1 MGKNSK
7 KKAPIVIKPEYVL
20 QPGSEPPKRKKK
32 KNAPDR
38 PQPEWMFPPDEEN
51 PVLNPKP
58 KSEAQ
63 RKKDEEARDQAI
75 KFLQYKSVSAP
86 LKAPPPDL
94 LLTLVGGFLSSY
106 GFNSTSRIYTTQL
119 QSRKKLDAWKT
130 QLDAKLPRGFPDL
143 VKIYKEWYKIYEER
157 TQMDETSSSDSDD
170 SVDTK
175 EAKRSKK
182 AKRQAKAG
190 TKAKEEAVAIANTK
204 DETSSSGG
212 SDTSSEGRDSDIEMK
227 DGTPILES
235 KKATKAARMNA
246 SASSTS
252 RSSSDSAAD
261 DEEESAGAR
270 LPTPAATNKPNVENR
285 VKNLKRKASSSG
297 NSGSSSESESDDASA
312 TAAKFPQSKRTKAQ
326 DKKTLAK
333 INSGHAPPKS
343 NADSSSSGTSS
354 SGTKPVKETSVAKN
368 MTSDSSSEASSS
380 DSASAKAATAES
392 SSSEPTSSDSE
403 SSEADFS
410 KPPKPTP
417 TTKKAAS
424 SPKAKQKPSN
434 TASDSSE
441 TLQATSA
448 QKPSTANT
456 SLSTSAATSSSD
468 SVMNPPT
475 KRKRSPSPSIPASSK
490 PQKKQNTPF
499 QRVPK
504 DTPVDPKLASNA
516 YQSYDYA
523 DKAYQDLSV
532 TKGKGFTKEKN
543 KKKRGSYRGGVIDV
557 SGGKGIKFND

>member
-7 KKAPIVIKPEYVL
+7 RKAPVVIKPEYVL
-20 QPGSEPPKRKKK
+20 KPGSEPPKKKKK

-94 LLTLVGGFLSSY
+94 LLTLVGAFLSSY

-130 QLDAKLPRGFPDL
+130 QLDAKLPKGFPDL

-157 TQMDETSSSDSDD
+157 TQMDQTSSSDSND
-170 SVDTK
+170 SSDTK
-175 EAKRSKK
+175 EAKKLKK
-182 AKRQAKAG
+182 AKREAKAG
-190 TKAKEEAVAIANTK
+190 TKAKEEAVAVPNVK

-212 SDTSSEGRDSDIEMK
+212 SDTSSEGSDFDVEMK
-227 DGTPILES
+227 DGTPALKN
-235 KKATKAARMNA
+235 KKATKAAKA
-246 SASSTS
+246 KATASSS
-252 RSSSDSAAD
+252 SHSSSDSDAD
-261 DEEESAGAR
+261 DEEETAGAK
-270 LPTPAATNKPNVENR
+270 LPTPAAMNKPTVQKS
-285 VKNLKRKASSSG
+285 VKSLKRKASS
-297 NSGSSSESESDDASA
+297 NEISGSSSESESVANS
-312 TAAKFPQSKRTKAQ
+312 PRSKRTKAQ
-326 DKKTLAK
+326 DKIASTK
-333 INSGHAPPKS
+333 INSGHAPPES
-343 NADSSSSGTSS
+343 TVDSSSSGTSS
-354 SGTKPVKETSVAKN
+354 SETKPAKETPVAKET
-368 MTSDSSSEASSS
+368 TSDSSSEASSS
-380 DSASAKAATAES
+380 DSAAAKAATADS
-392 SSSEPTSSDSE
+392 SSSESASSDDE
-403 SSEADFS
+403 SSEVDFS

-417 TTKKAAS
+417 TMKKLAS
-424 SPKAKQKPSN
+424 SPKAKHTPSN
-434 TASDSSE
+434 PSSDSSE

-468 SVMNPPT
+468 SVMNPPP
-475 KRKRSPSPSIPASSK
+475 KRKRSPSPSIPTSSK
-490 PQKKQNTPF
+490 HQKKQNTPF

-543 KKKRGSYRGGVIDV
+543 KKKRGSYRGGPIDV
-557 SGGKGIKFND
+557 SGGKGIKFNDD

>member
-38 PQPEWMFPPDEEN
+38 PQPEWMFPPEEEN

-94 LLTLVGGFLSSY
+94 LLTLVGAFLSSY

-130 QLDAKLPRGFPDL
+130 QLDAKLPKGFPDL

-157 TQMDETSSSDSDD
+157 TQMDETSSSDSND
-170 SVDTK
+170 SSDTK

-190 TKAKEEAVAIANTK
+190 TKAREETVAIANAK

-212 SDTSSEGRDSDIEMK
+212 SDTSSEGSDTDMELK
-227 DGTPILES
+227 DGAPALEN
-235 KKATKAARMNA
+235 KKATKAARRKA

-252 RSSSDSAAD
+252 RSSSDSDAD
-261 DEEESAGAR
+261 DEEEPAGAK
-270 LPTPAATNKPNVENR
+270 LPTPAATNKPTVLNL

-297 NSGSSSESESDDASA
+297 TSGSSSDSESDDASG
-312 TAAKFPQSKRTKAQ
+312 TAAKPPQSKRTKAH
-326 DKKTLAK
+326 DKNTSAK
-333 INSGHAPPKS
+333 IKSSHAPPNL
-343 NADSSSSGTSS
+343 NAVSSSSGTSS
-354 SGTKPVKETSVAKN
+354 SGTKPAKETPVAKEV
-368 MTSDSSSEASSS
+368 TSDSSSEASSS
-380 DSASAKAATAES
+380 DSASAKAATADS

-403 SSEADFS
+403 SSEVDFS

-417 TTKKAAS
+417 TTKKPAS
-424 SPKAKQKPSN
+424 SPKAKQNPSN
-434 TASDSSE
+434 PPSDSSE
-441 TLQATSA
+441 TLQATSV

-468 SVMNPPT
+468 SVTIPPI

-490 PQKKQNTPF
+490 HQKKQNTPF

-523 DKAYQDLSV
+523 EKAYQDLSV

-543 KKKRGSYRGGVIDV
+543 KKKRGSYRGGPIDV

>member
-38 PQPEWMFPPDEEN
+38 PQPEWMFPPEEEN

-94 LLTLVGGFLSSY
+94 LLTLVGAFLSSY

-130 QLDAKLPRGFPDL
+130 QLDAKLPKGFPDL
-143 VKIYKEWYKIYEER
+143 VRIYKEWYKIYEER
-157 TQMDETSSSDSDD
+157 TQMDETSSSDSND
-170 SVDTK
+170 SSDTK

-190 TKAKEEAVAIANTK
+190 TKAREEAVAIANAK

-212 SDTSSEGRDSDIEMK
+212 SDTSSEGSDTDMELK
-227 DGTPILES
+227 DGAPALEN
-235 KKATKAARMNA
+235 KKATKAARMKA
-246 SASSTS
+246 LGSSTS
-252 RSSSDSAAD
+252 RSSSDSDAD
-261 DEEESAGAR
+261 DEEEPAGAK
-270 LPTPAATNKPNVENR
+270 LPTLAATNKPTIQNP

-297 NSGSSSESESDDASA
+297 TSGSSSESESDEAFG
-312 TAAKFPQSKRTKAQ
+312 TAAKPPQSKRTKAQ
-326 DKKTLAK
+326 DKNNSAK
-333 INSGHAPPKS
+333 IKSGHAPPKS
-343 NADSSSSGTSS
+343 HADSSSSGTSS
-354 SGTKPVKETSVAKN
+354 SGTKPAKETPVAKET
-368 MTSDSSSEASSS
+368 TSDSSSEASSS
-380 DSASAKAATAES
+380 DSASAKAATADS

-403 SSEADFS
+403 SSEVDFS

-417 TTKKAAS
+417 TTKKPAS
-424 SPKAKQKPSN
+424 SPKAKQNPSN
-434 TASDSSE
+434 PPSDSSE
-441 TLQATSA
+441 TLQATSV

-468 SVMNPPT
+468 SVTNPPI

-490 PQKKQNTPF
+490 HQKKQNTPF

-543 KKKRGSYRGGVIDV
+543 KKKRGSYRGGPIDV

>member
-20 QPGSEPPKRKKK
+20 QPGSEPQKRKKK

-38 PQPEWMFPPDEEN
+38 PQPEWMFPPEEEN

-130 QLDAKLPRGFPDL
+130 QLDAKLPKGFPDL
-143 VKIYKEWYKIYEER
+143 VKIYKEWYKLYEEK

-170 SVDTK
+170 SSDTK

-190 TKAKEEAVAIANTK
+190 TKAREEAVAIVNAK
-204 DETSSSGG
+204 DETSSSGS
-212 SDTSSEGRDSDIEMK
+212 SDTSSEGSDVDMELK
-227 DGTPILES
+227 DGTPALEN
-235 KKATKAARMNA
+235 KKATKAARRKA

-252 RSSSDSAAD
+252 RSSSDSDAD
-261 DEEESAGAR
+261 DEEEPAGPK
-270 LPTPAATNKPNVENR
+270 LPTTAATNKPTVGNL
-285 VKNLKRKASSSG
+285 VKNLKRKASSSET
-297 NSGSSSESESDDASA
+297 SGSSSESESDDASG
-312 TAAKFPQSKRTKAQ
+312 TAAKSPQSKETKAQ
-326 DKKTLAK
+326 EKNASAKTK
-333 INSGHAPPKS
+333 SNHAPPKA
-343 NADSSSSGTSS
+343 NADSSSSGTSM
-354 SGTKPVKETSVAKN
+354 SGTKSAKETLLAN
-368 MTSDSSSEASSS
+368 EMTSDSSSEPSSS
-380 DSASAKAATAES
+380 DSASAKAATADS

-403 SSEADFS
+403 SSEVDFS
-410 KPPKPTP
+410 KPPKPTS
-417 TTKKAAS
+417 TTKKSAS
-424 SPKAKQKPSN
+424 SPKAKQNPSKP
-434 TASDSSE
+434 ASDSSE
-441 TLQATSA
+441 TLQATSV
-448 QKPSTANT
+448 QKTSTANT
-456 SLSTSAATSSSD
+456 SISTSAATSSSD
-468 SVMNPPT
+468 SVTNGPP

-490 PQKKQNTPF
+490 HQKKQNTPF

-523 DKAYQDLSV
+523 DKAYHDLSV
-532 TKGKGFTKEKN
+532 TRGKGFTKEKN
-543 KKKRGSYRGGVIDV
+543 KKKRGSYRGGAIDV